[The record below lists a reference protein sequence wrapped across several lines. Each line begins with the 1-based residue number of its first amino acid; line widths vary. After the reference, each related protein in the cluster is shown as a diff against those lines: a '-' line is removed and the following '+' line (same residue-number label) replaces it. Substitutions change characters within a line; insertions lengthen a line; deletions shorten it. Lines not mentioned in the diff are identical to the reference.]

1 MRRRCP
7 QCLGRG
13 SSAADVCSSSRPASR
28 ERRRGGRAA
37 ARQRACFP
45 SHVRGARGRHAV
57 GDCAGRLWRRQPLHR
72 RACCKPRRVGQ
83 SIMHDALHA
92 HVSRLAQVLRRRSAK
107 TAAAFRLA
115 SCCGSLRSD
124 VSRTSFAQAFTCAKP
139 LRQAQ
144 RRSQWG
150 DARARLLGR
159 KASHRC
165 SDARARLSLPHLPAP
180 SGPVCQR
187 HSLCSRTSAW
197 LSAAMLTVCAATAA
211 LPTCGSAPRPCCA
224 VAQPC
229 CALAT
234 AARLQKRVSHRGAR
248 VCGTRFAA
256 ALTRRHVC
264 PASLVVCA
272 AEQKARYRRSLARG
286 GVLNVSRVAAWR
298 HVWQYGQHGPTH
310 GTDEERAG
318 RRRKAASGASN
329 DHV

>member
-1 MRRRCP
+1 MLCTGLAAAAGASGWLHAAAPRGHVLRRRCP
-7 QCLGRG
+7 RRFARAAGCLGRG

-83 SIMHDALHA
+83 SIMHHALHA

-124 VSRTSFAQAFTCAKP
+124 VSRISFAQAFTCAKP

-159 KASHRC
+159 KASIIART
-165 SDARARLSLPHLPAP
+165 RARDQPASPTRALRSRVPAAQPRLS
-180 SGPVCQR
+180 CQR
-187 HSLCSRTSAW
+187 LVKRRYAYRLCSHR
-197 LSAAMLTVCAATAA
+197 SAAHVRQCAAPVLRRGAA
-211 LPTCGSAPRPCCA
+211 LPRPGDRRSVAETRVAPRCACMRYAFRCCPHAAPRLSSEPCGVRCGA
-224 VAQPC
+224 KG
-229 CALAT
+229 AL
-234 AARLQKRVSHRGAR
+234 
-248 VCGTRFAA
+248 
-256 ALTRRHVC
+256 
-264 PASLVVCA
+264 
-272 AEQKARYRRSLARG
+272 
-286 GVLNVSRVAAWR
+286 
-298 HVWQYGQHGPTH
+298 PT
-310 GTDEERAG
+310 
-318 RRRKAASGASN
+318 
-329 DHV
+329 